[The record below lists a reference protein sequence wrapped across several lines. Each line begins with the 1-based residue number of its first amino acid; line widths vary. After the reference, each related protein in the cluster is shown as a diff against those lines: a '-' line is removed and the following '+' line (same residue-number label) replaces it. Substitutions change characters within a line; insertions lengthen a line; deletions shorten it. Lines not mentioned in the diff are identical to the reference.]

1 MCSKSLEH
9 MEDVTERRQQ
19 FARLRIGIKA
29 KSDKRRELILV
40 LEGCGFWE
48 FGFCVVDANF

>member
-1 MCSKSLEH
+1 

-48 FGFCVVDANF
+48 FGFCNWDANF